1 MKYMKILM
9 VLSAVCVFF
18 ASEAPAVDRNITIKG
33 STTILPISQR
43 TAEVFMG
50 KNPEINMSVQGGGS
64 SVGIVSLIDGTADI
78 GQASRP
84 MRESEIERA
93 QRKKVSPKM
102 HIIAMDGITVVVHP
116 TNAVNR
122 LTIGQIRDIYLGKI
136 SDWSEVGAQEREI
149 VVVSRDSSS
158 GTYEQ
163 FSIKAL
169 GGART
174 RPDSLLQASN
184 QAVAQ
189 TVAMTPGAIGYIGLG
204 YVSDRVK
211 PLKVNGVRCTKETV
225 MSNRYPLSRFLFMYT
240 DGDPSGEV
248 KQYLDFVLSQQ
259 GQRIVEN
266 CGYVSLFH

>member
-1 MKYMKILM
+1 MIM
-9 VLSAVCVFF
+9 VLSALSAFLMPD
-18 ASEAPAVDRNITIKG
+18 AGAADGNITIKG
-33 STTILPISQR
+33 STTILPISQM
-43 TAEVFMG
+43 TAEVFMREH
-50 KNPEINMSVQGGGS
+50 PDINMSVQGGGS

-93 QRKKVSPKM
+93 QRNDVSPKM
-102 HIIAMDGITVVVHP
+102 HIIAMDGIAVVVHP
-116 TNAVNR
+116 SNTLEE
-122 LTIGQIRDIYLGKI
+122 LTLGQIRDIYLGKV
-136 SDWSEVGAQEREI
+136 SDWSEIGGGKAEI

-211 PLKVNGVRCTKETV
+211 PLKVNGVRCTKEMV

-240 DGDPSGEV
+240 DGDPSDEV
-248 KQYLDFVLSQQ
+248 KQYLDFVLSQK